1 MSNQTMLAAFAPIDA
16 ANREAISQNTWGHLA
31 PNKNTTYKGYIL
43 FCKSEYNSGSITLI
57 STKFDGLDSSPWFY
71 DAIHD
76 YLYSI
81 KGLNEGAVYKLTAT
95 FRNYRWWSKIIQSYS
110 L

>member
-1 MSNQTMLAAFAPIDA
+1 MNPYQQIMNPY
-16 ANREAISQNTWGHLA
+16 EATQHERITQNTWGHLA
-31 PNKNTTYKGYIL
+31 PNKNTTYRGQVL

-57 STKFDGLDSSPWFY
+57 STLFDALDSSPWFY
-71 DAIHD
+71 DSIHD

-81 KGLNEGAVYKLTAT
+81 DGLEDGTVYKLNAT
-95 FRNYRWWSKIIQSYS
+95 FRNYRWWGKIIQSYK